1 MIRQHWAVENQC
13 HNTWDTVF
21 KEDDRPWINSD
32 PKGTVVVMLLR
43 RLAYNMLALFRSV
56 SQRSELR
63 RQMPWRDLIRAMYN
77 AMISLSGSDL
87 AGLRARPSTTG
98 YG

>member
-1 MIRQHWAVENQC
+1 MRFPRSTHHQC

-21 KEDDRPWINSD
+21 KEDDRPWIDSD